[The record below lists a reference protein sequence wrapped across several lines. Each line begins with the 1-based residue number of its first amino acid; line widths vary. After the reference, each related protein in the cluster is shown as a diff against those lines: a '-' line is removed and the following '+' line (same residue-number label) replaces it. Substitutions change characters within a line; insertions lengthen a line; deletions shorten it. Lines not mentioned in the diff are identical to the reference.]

1 MNLMNEY
8 IGVAAADSG
17 EAVKENADFVC
28 GGSHDELT
36 IQAAI
41 DKCIA
46 ENKNLYLANG
56 RYCID
61 GFYDF
66 GDGGPLAAIRIAE
79 TRRELVILGENFRNV
94 RESGVTLYVSQK
106 ALNCDG
112 ADVIRTSWRDS
123 GLGSGSSLRVEN
135 LAIALSD
142 NKHKIRCID
151 LRRCDR
157 PELKNIYLT
166 AIEDMN
172 ARLGN
177 PPSVPACGCIGLTL
191 TDGSNHS
198 FSSFTHVLAVGF
210 YEGIQ
215 VGGEHVLLTNCGTIM
230 CFYGFTFGNYETN
243 FGSNHPIT
251 LIQCCDERNVNLPLF
266 NRCGDD
272 DGNGGRLQGLQ
283 EVTMIS
289 FNIERIA
296 SQTPG
301 GVLGDVMREVVPGS
315 FRGSIEFTA
324 QPAWCHLNEV
334 DFKLW
339 EEDGSGSGFKTH
351 NVCHKSVCTTA
362 ERLSYYPSL
371 GQQIYDTD
379 LGKMLVCIDPTTRKW
394 VDFLGNEA

>member
-1 MNLMNEY
+1 MYLTNKY
-8 IGVAAADSG
+8 IVVAAADSN
-17 EAVKENADFVC
+17 EAAKENADFVC

-36 IQAAI
+36 VQLAI
-41 DKCIA
+41 DRCIA
-46 ENKNLYLANG
+46 ESKNLYLANG

-66 GDGGPLAAIRIAE
+66 GDGGPMTAIRIPEAK
-79 TRRELVILGENFRNV
+79 REFVILGENFRNV
-94 RESGVTLYVSQK
+94 KNSGVTLYVSEK
-106 ALNCDG
+106 ALKRDD
-112 ADVIRTSWRDS
+112 ADVIRTAWCDR
-123 GLGSGSSLRVEN
+123 GIGSGSSLRIEN
-135 LAIALSD
+135 LAVALSD
-142 NKHKIRCID
+142 NRHKIRCID

-172 ARLGN
+172 SGLGN
-177 PPSVPACGCIGLTL
+177 PPTLPACGCIGLTM
-191 TDGSNHS
+191 TDGSNQS
-198 FSSFTHVLAVGF
+198 FSSFAHVLAVGF
-210 YEGIQ
+210 HEGIQ

-230 CFYGFTFGNYETN
+230 CFYGFTFGNYETHC
-243 FGSNHPIT
+243 GSNHPIT
-251 LIQCCDERNVNLPLF
+251 LIQCY
-266 NRCGDD
+266 DD

-301 GVLGDVMREVVPGS
+301 GILGDAMREVVPGS
-315 FRGSIEFTA
+315 FRGSIDFTA

-334 DFKLW
+334 NFKLW
-339 EEDGSGSGFKTH
+339 EEDGSGSGFKTR
-351 NVCHKSVCTTA
+351 NVCHKTVCTTE

-379 LGKMLVCIDPTTRKW
+379 LSKMLVCVDPATKKW
-394 VDFLGNEA
+394 VDFLGAEV